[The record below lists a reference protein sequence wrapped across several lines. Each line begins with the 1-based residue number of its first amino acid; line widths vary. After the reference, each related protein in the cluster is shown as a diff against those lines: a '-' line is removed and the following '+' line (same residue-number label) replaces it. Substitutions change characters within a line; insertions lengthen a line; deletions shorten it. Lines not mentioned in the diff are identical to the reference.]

1 VQEPVTSTR
10 LHGFGAVQ
18 FNKRIHQLSQLVSG
32 LRDSFQAGERVAKL
46 SALTLV
52 SIGAA
57 EFAIGFWTGSLGLT
71 ADAVDSLSDSV
82 ISVIVWI
89 GLHYS
94 RRRPD
99 ARFHFGYH
107 KVESLSA
114 LVVSIGMVGVAGY
127 IMLHSYFTFLSPR
140 AINYPEVALVTLL
153 CAGTVSLYRAF
164 RMRAV
169 AKKYGL
175 LSLRTDANNSI
186 KDGTASFVV
195 LANVAGASLGF
206 LQLDAVGGMIVSAFI
221 IGIAYVAIKESS
233 LVLLD
238 ACESPE
244 MTSVLAGALKTL
256 EGVQNVKSIKLRP
269 SGPYLTGIISLV
281 VDGQKT
287 IVESESIRRQV
298 LDIVSAIVE
307 PVGDIAVVFRSETQ
321 T

>member
-1 VQEPVTSTR
+1 MN
-10 LHGFGAVQ
+10 Q
-18 FNKRIHQLSQLVSG
+18 FVSG
-32 LRDSFQAGERVAKL
+32 LADSFQAGERVAKF
-46 SALTLV
+46 SFVTLV
-52 SIGAA
+52 SIGLV
-57 EFAIGFWTGSLGLT
+57 ELAIGSWTGSLGLT
-71 ADAVDSLSDSV
+71 ADGVDSISDSV

-127 IMLHSYFTFLSPR
+127 IMLHSYFTFLNPR
-140 AINYPEVALVTLL
+140 AINYPEVAFITLL

-206 LQLDAVGGMIVSAFI
+206 LQLDAVGGMIVSAYI

-244 MTSVLAGALKTL
+244 MTSVLANALKTVK
-256 EGVQNVKSIKLRP
+256 GVQDVKSIKLRP

-287 IVESESIRRQV
+287 IVESEGIRRQV

-307 PVGDIAVVFRSETQ
+307 PLGEITVIFRSESQ
-321 T
+321 A

>member
-1 VQEPVTSTR
+1 V
-10 LHGFGAVQ
+10 
-18 FNKRIHQLSQLVSG
+18 
-32 LRDSFQAGERVAKL
+32 DSFQAGERVAKL

-52 SIGAA
+52 SIGMVELAV
-57 EFAIGFWTGSLGLT
+57 GFWTGSIGLK
-71 ADAVDSLSDSV
+71 ADGVDSLSDSI
-82 ISVIVWI
+82 ISVIVWV

-127 IMLHSYFTFLSPR
+127 ILLHSYFSFLNPAPIS
-140 AINYPEVALVTLL
+140 YPEIAFMTLL
-153 CAGTVSLYRAF
+153 CAGTVSLFRAF
-164 RMRAV
+164 RMRVV

-195 LANVAGASLGF
+195 LASVVGASFGL
-206 LQLDAVGGMIVSAFI
+206 LQLDAVGGMIVSVYI

-244 MTSVLAGALKTL
+244 MTSVLAAALKTVD
-256 EGVQNVKSIKLRP
+256 GVQSVKSIKLRP

-281 VDGQKT
+281 VADQKT
-287 IVESESIRRQV
+287 VVESEGIRRQV
-298 LDIVSAIVE
+298 LDVVSTFVE
-307 PVGDIAVVFRSETQ
+307 PLGEIAVVFRSETQ
-321 T
+321 A

>member
-1 VQEPVTSTR
+1 
-10 LHGFGAVQ
+10 LNQ
-18 FNKRIHQLSQLVSG
+18 FVSG
-32 LRDSFQAGERVAKL
+32 LAGSFQAGERVAKF
-46 SALTLV
+46 SFMTLV
-52 SIGAA
+52 SIGLV
-57 EFAIGFWTGSLGLT
+57 ELAIGSWTGSVGLT
-71 ADAVDSLSDSV
+71 ADGVDSISDSV

-127 IMLHSYFTFLSPR
+127 IMLHSYFTFLNPR
-140 AINYPEVALVTLL
+140 AINYPEVAFITLL

-175 LSLRTDANNSI
+175 LSLRTDANNSL

-206 LQLDAVGGMIVSAFI
+206 LQLDAVGGMIVSAYI

-244 MTSVLAGALKTL
+244 MTSVLANALKTVN
-256 EGVQNVKSIKLRP
+256 GVQDVKSIKLRP

-287 IVESESIRRQV
+287 IVESEGIRRQV
-298 LDIVSAIVE
+298 LDTVSAIVE
-307 PVGDIAVVFRSETQ
+307 PLGEITVIFRSESQ
-321 T
+321 A

>member
-1 VQEPVTSTR
+1 
-10 LHGFGAVQ
+10 
-18 FNKRIHQLSQLVSG
+18 VSG
-32 LRDSFQAGERVAKL
+32 LAGSFQAGERVAKF
-46 SALTLV
+46 SFMTLV
-52 SIGAA
+52 SIGLV
-57 EFAIGFWTGSLGLT
+57 ELAIGSWTGSVGLT
-71 ADAVDSLSDSV
+71 ADGVDSISDSV

-127 IMLHSYFTFLSPR
+127 IMLHSYFTFLNPR
-140 AINYPEVALVTLL
+140 AINYPEVAFITLL

-175 LSLRTDANNSI
+175 LSLRTDANNSL

-195 LANVAGASLGF
+195 LANVAGSSLGF
-206 LQLDAVGGMIVSAFI
+206 LQLDAVGGMIVSAYI

-244 MTSVLAGALKTL
+244 MTSVLANALKTVN
-256 EGVQNVKSIKLRP
+256 GVQDVKSIKLRP

-287 IVESESIRRQV
+287 IVESEGIRRQV
-298 LDIVSAIVE
+298 LDTVSAIVE
-307 PVGDIAVVFRSETQ
+307 PLGEITVIFRSESQ
-321 T
+321 A

>member
-1 VQEPVTSTR
+1 MN
-10 LHGFGAVQ
+10 Q
-18 FNKRIHQLSQLVSG
+18 FVSG
-32 LRDSFQAGERVAKL
+32 LAGSFQAGERVAKF
-46 SALTLV
+46 SFMTLV
-52 SIGAA
+52 SIGLV
-57 EFAIGFWTGSLGLT
+57 ELAIGSWTGSVGLT
-71 ADAVDSLSDSV
+71 ADGVDSISDSV

-127 IMLHSYFTFLSPR
+127 IMLHSYFTFLNPR
-140 AINYPEVALVTLL
+140 AINYPEVAFITLL

-175 LSLRTDANNSI
+175 LSLRTDANNSL

-206 LQLDAVGGMIVSAFI
+206 LQLDAVGGMIVSAYI

-244 MTSVLAGALKTL
+244 MTSVLANALKTVN
-256 EGVQNVKSIKLRP
+256 GVQDVKSIKLRP

-287 IVESESIRRQV
+287 IVESEGIRRQV
-298 LDIVSAIVE
+298 LDTVSAIVE
-307 PVGDIAVVFRSETQ
+307 PLGEITVIFRSESQ
-321 T
+321 A

>member
-1 VQEPVTSTR
+1 M
-10 LHGFGAVQ
+10 
-18 FNKRIHQLSQLVSG
+18 SG
-32 LRDSFQAGERVAKL
+32 LAGSFQAGERVAKF
-46 SALTLV
+46 SFMTLV
-52 SIGAA
+52 SIGLV
-57 EFAIGFWTGSLGLT
+57 ELAIGSWTGSVGLT
-71 ADAVDSLSDSV
+71 ADGVDSISDSV

-127 IMLHSYFTFLSPR
+127 IMLHSYFTFLNPR
-140 AINYPEVALVTLL
+140 AINYPEVAFITLL

-175 LSLRTDANNSI
+175 LSLRTDANNSL

-206 LQLDAVGGMIVSAFI
+206 LQLDAVGGMIVSAYI

-244 MTSVLAGALKTL
+244 MTSVLANALKTVN
-256 EGVQNVKSIKLRP
+256 GVQDVKSIKLRP

-287 IVESESIRRQV
+287 IVESEGIRRQV
-298 LDIVSAIVE
+298 LDTVSAIVE
-307 PVGDIAVVFRSETQ
+307 PLGEITVIFRSESQ
-321 T
+321 A